1 MRKIAWILIPVLL
14 ASIIILLMFVEVP
27 YNIRSKGIAM
37 PLKEWGLNKTTGGTL
52 TNVLEDHLAGSI
64 NQYKLME
71 FQRGDM
77 ISILFNHELFEHQ
90 QVQAG
95 DTIAVVI
102 SLDQRMQLIE
112 MQGDMMQQYALL
124 DVTLTGDKPE
134 AIQAA
139 LDKVDMA
146 RQELATQE
154 LLTQRIIHL
163 YEQELVSQQEY
174 EMAVNDL
181 MVKKF
186 ALEIAQSNYEAI
198 AAGEKTEEAEVIRT
212 RIASLERRIEQ
223 LEEQINAM
231 NVLSPINGQIIRK
244 YDMNGNRM
252 DEVIRIADLSSM
264 LIFTPVDAWQSVY
277 IQPGMQVQIQ
287 TETST
292 RKISGKVIALDNSV
306 QMINRRPKIFVTIQ
320 TENHRQGQLLPGM
333 VVDTRITADTL
344 SIKDYLL
351 RITRVVYQNQ

>member
-1 MRKIAWILIPVLL
+1 MKKTAWILIPVLL
-14 ASIIILLMFVEVP
+14 AGIILLLMLVEVP
-27 YNIRSKGIAM
+27 YTIRSKGIAM
-37 PLKEWGLNKTTGGTL
+37 PLKEWGLYKTTGGTL

-77 ISILFNHELFEHQ
+77 VSFIFNHELFEHQ
-90 QVQAG
+90 HVEAG
-95 DTIAVVI
+95 DTIAVVV
-102 SLDQRMQLIE
+102 SLDQRMQLVE
-112 MQGDMMQQYALL
+112 MQGDMMQQYAQL
-124 DVTLTGDKPE
+124 DVILTGDKPE

-139 LDKVDMA
+139 RDKVDLA

-163 YEQELVSQQEY
+163 FEQDLVSQQEY
-174 EMAVNDL
+174 EMAVNEM
-181 MVKKF
+181 MVKKY

-198 AAGEKTEEAEVIRT
+198 AAGEKIEEAEVIRT
-212 RIASLERRIEQ
+212 RIASLEKRIKQ
-223 LEEQINAM
+223 LKLQMDAM

-244 YDMNGNRM
+244 YDMYGNRA
-252 DEVIRIADLSSM
+252 DEVIRIADLSAM
-264 LIFTPVDAWQSVY
+264 LIYTPVDVWQSAY

-287 TETST
+287 SETST
-292 RKISGKVIALDNSV
+292 QKISGKVIALDNSV

-333 VVDTRITADTL
+333 VVDARITADTL

-351 RITRVVYQNQ
+351 RITRVAYQNQ